1 MSSPPEPPPKALY
14 VRLPASEAERLDR
27 AAFASKRPKRELVA
41 SLVARYLDPDT
52 PDGVRALRRLTAD
65 PGRVVVELPDE
76 GAVVGHHAFHPAEP
90 SAVLTPEQAAELL
103 QIEAATV
110 IELAQAGE
118 LPARCLAGAWR
129 LSRTALLAWLGGD
142 DGDA

>member
-1 MSSPPEPPPKALY
+1 MSVPPESPPKALY
-14 VRLPASEAERLDR
+14 VRLPAPEAERLDR

-41 SLVARYLDPDT
+41 SLVSRHLDPDT

-76 GAVVGHHAFHPAEP
+76 GTMVGHHAFRPAEP
-90 SAVLTPEQAAELL
+90 PAVLTPEQAAELL

-118 LPARCLAGAWR
+118 LPARCIAGAWR